1 MINTHILENAKSYAS
16 ISNLEKALDKY
27 NLTQFRPI
35 IIGIPETTRVT
46 AIFQFHRVEDWVVEI
61 CNKGFAVV

>member
-1 MINTHILENAKSYAS
+1 MINTHILENARTYAS
-16 ISNLEKALDKY
+16 VSNLQKALDKY

-35 IIGIPETTRVT
+35 IIGIPETNRVT
-46 AIFQFHRVEDWVVEI
+46 AIFQFYRVEDFVIEI

>member
-1 MINTHILENAKSYAS
+1 MINKHILENAKSYAS
-16 ISNLEKALDKY
+16 ISNLEKALDRY

-46 AIFQFHRVEDWVVEI
+46 AIFQFYRVEDFVIEI

>member
-1 MINTHILENAKSYAS
+1 MINKHILENAKSYAS
-16 ISNLEKALDKY
+16 ISNLEKALDRY

-46 AIFQFHRVEDWVVEI
+46 AIFQFYRVEDFVVEI

>member
-1 MINTHILENAKSYAS
+1 MINKHILENAKSYAS
-16 ISNLEKALDKY
+16 VSNLEKALDRY

-46 AIFQFHRVEDWVVEI
+46 AIFQFYRVEDFVVEI

>member
-1 MINTHILENAKSYAS
+1 MINKHILENARTYAS
-16 ISNLEKALDKY
+16 VSNLEKALDKY

-35 IIGIPETTRVT
+35 IVGVPETTRVT
-46 AIFQFHRVEDWVVEI
+46 AIFQFHRVEDFVVQI